1 MLLPLYEVTGSGN
14 YRGSLLVFKS
24 KKVPAGMIYGSW
36 KAIQTVNDGQMPF
49 SPVAGSKTGSVTL
62 LEQFTKPGQW
72 IMCYGGAVLAA
83 GVSVALA
90 LAVKVTGVF
99 IVMAVQA

>member
-1 MLLPLYEVTGSGN
+1 
-14 YRGSLLVFKS
+14 
-24 KKVPAGMIYGSW
+24 MIYGSC
-36 KAIQTVNDGQMPF
+36 KAIQTVNAGQRPF
-49 SPVAGSKTGSVTL
+49 SPMAASRTGSVTL

-72 IMCYGGAVLAA
+72 IMCYGSAVLAA